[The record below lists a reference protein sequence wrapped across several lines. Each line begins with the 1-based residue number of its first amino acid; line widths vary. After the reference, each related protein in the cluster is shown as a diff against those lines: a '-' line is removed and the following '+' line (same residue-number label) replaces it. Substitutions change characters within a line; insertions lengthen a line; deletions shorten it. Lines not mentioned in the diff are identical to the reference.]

1 MFLPSGVHT
10 KPKPKT
16 RTLTLNLAVV
26 VVLLWLFVFF
36 LELGLRLHLI
46 LGLGLLFGLVSG
58 FVLMVYSAGQ
68 NIVGSFF
75 WSYALL
81 FSALPDIIT

>member
-1 MFLPSGVHT
+1 MV
-10 KPKPKT
+10 
-16 RTLTLNLAVV
+16 
-26 VVLLWLFVFF
+26 VFF
-36 LELGLRLHLI
+36 FFRVGLRLRLV

-58 FVLMVYSAGQ
+58 FVLVVYSAGQ

-81 FSALPDIIT
+81 FSAIPDIIT

>member
-1 MFLPSGVHT
+1 MEQKLV
-10 KPKPKT
+10 
-16 RTLTLNLAVV
+16 TLTLNLVV
-26 VVLLWLFVFF
+26 VVGGGGGVFLFCF
-36 LELGLRLHLI
+36 LELGFRVRLV

-58 FVLMVYSAGQ
+58 FVLMVHSAGQ